1 MDGWSQQPQTNNE
14 LGYLLTAFA
23 CSFTPALVCALLPEP
38 WHTSLLPL
46 AALFG
51 AYACMFA
58 LGLALYAIEQLWRLR
73 PWRVREGAL
82 PALRC
87 PACRMIEQ
95 HYAPFYVVRVGPYT
109 LRVHCPE
116 CQERWFEHR

>member
-1 MDGWSQQPQTNNE
+1 MDRFSEQPKATHQ
-14 LGYLLTAFA
+14 LGYLLTSFV
-23 CSFTPALVCALLPEP
+23 CSTVPAVLCAVLPEP
-38 WHTSLLPL
+38 WHTSLLPI

-51 AYACMFA
+51 AYAAMFA
-58 LGLALYAIEQLWRLR
+58 LGLIFYGVEWLWRLR
-73 PWRVREGAL
+73 PWRLRQNSV

-87 PACRMIEQ
+87 PACRTVEQ
-95 HYAPFYVVRVGPYT
+95 LHTRFYVVRVGPYT